1 MTKKTALFIS
11 KTALLLGDA
20 VCFAGAFMLAYYLRF
35 YLQLIPLRHEVPP
48 LLLYL
53 EALPVVAL
61 VMVLAFNYAGLYFL
75 RAGRSRFD
83 ELTAVFISSIA
94 GFGVLLAIT
103 FFLREVSYSRVVM
116 LYCLVLGIIFVSIW
130 RLLFRVVYNSLHR
143 RGYLTQTI
151 LLVGA
156 SELTGIMI
164 DRINWHPEMG
174 YKMLGCVTDKLGA
187 KKKFHG
193 LPVLGKIKDLDKI
206 IRKTDPDEVFVGIS
220 DYNRR
225 EIADTILKAEKA
237 KFMIA
242 TDILGIITKNI
253 EYGEINGIPV
263 FTVRELPLNLRINRI
278 IKRTFDIVFSGA
290 ALVALSPLFA
300 VVAVLVKLSSPGPV
314 FYKQDRVGRDNKI
327 FWMYKFR
334 SMKADAE
341 KKTGPVW
348 AKENDERRPAIGTFL
363 RKSSIDELPQLINVF
378 LGDMSIVGPRP
389 ERPHFVEKFK
399 NEIPRYME
407 RHKVKAGLTGWAA
420 ANGLRGNTSLEER
433 IKYDLYY
440 IENWSLWF
448 DIKIIIKTALEM
460 FHHKGAY

>member
-1 MTKKTALFIS
+1 MTKRTAFFLS
-11 KTALLLGDA
+11 KTVLLLGDA
-20 VCFAGAFMLAYYLRF
+20 ACFAGAFIISYYLRF
-35 YLQLIPLRHEVPP
+35 YVQLIPLRHSVHP
-48 LLLYL
+48 LIFYL

-83 ELTAVFISSIA
+83 ELTAVFLASIA

-103 FFLREVSYSRVVM
+103 FFLREVSYSRVVI
-116 LYCLVLGIIFVSIW
+116 LYSLIIGILFVSVW
-130 RLLFRVVYNSLHR
+130 RLIFRALYDILHR

-151 LLVGA
+151 LLVGE
-156 SELTGIMI
+156 SELTGNMI
-164 DRINWHPEMG
+164 ERINWHPEMG
-174 YKMLGCVTDKLGA
+174 YKMIGCVTEKKTS

-193 LPVLGKIKDLDKI
+193 LSIVGRIKDLDKI
-206 IRKTDPDEVFVGIS
+206 IKKTNPDEVFVGIS
-220 DYNRR
+220 DYNRK
-225 EIADTILKAEKA
+225 EIADTILKSEKTR
-237 KFMIA
+237 FMIA

-278 IKRTFDIVFSGA
+278 IKRTFDLVFSGA
-290 ALVALSPLFA
+290 ALVLLSPVFA

-314 FYKQDRVGRDNKI
+314 FYKQERVGRDNKV
-327 FWMYKFR
+327 FLMYKFR
-334 SMKADAE
+334 SMKVDAE
-341 KKTGPVW
+341 AKTGPVW
-348 AKENDERRPAIGTFL
+348 AKKDDDRRTAIGTFL
-363 RKSSIDELPQLINVF
+363 RKFSIDELPQLINVF
-378 LGDMSIVGPRP
+378 IGDMSIVGPRP

>member
-1 MTKKTALFIS
+1 MTKRTAFFLS
-11 KTALLLGDA
+11 KTVLLLGDA
-20 VCFAGAFMLAYYLRF
+20 ACFAGAFIISYYLRF
-35 YLQLIPLRHEVPP
+35 YVQLIPLRHSVPP
-48 LLLYL
+48 LIFYL

-83 ELTAVFISSIA
+83 ELTAVFLASIA

-103 FFLREVSYSRVVM
+103 FFLREVSYSRVVI
-116 LYCLVLGIIFVSIW
+116 LYSLIIGILFVSVW
-130 RLLFRVVYNSLHR
+130 RLIFRALYDILHR

-151 LLVGA
+151 LLVGE
-156 SELTGIMI
+156 SELTGNMI
-164 DRINWHPEMG
+164 ERINWHPEMG
-174 YKMLGCVTDKLGA
+174 YKMIGCVTEKKTS

-193 LPVLGKIKDLDKI
+193 LSIVGRIKDLDKI
-206 IRKTDPDEVFVGIS
+206 IKKTNPDEVFVGIS
-220 DYNRR
+220 DYNRK
-225 EIADTILKAEKA
+225 EIADTILKSEKTR
-237 KFMIA
+237 FMIA

-278 IKRTFDIVFSGA
+278 IKRTFDLVFSGA
-290 ALVALSPLFA
+290 ALVLLSPVFA

-314 FYKQDRVGRDNKI
+314 FYKQERVGRDNKV
-327 FWMYKFR
+327 FLMYKFR
-334 SMKADAE
+334 SMKVDAE
-341 KKTGPVW
+341 AKTGPVW
-348 AKENDERRPAIGTFL
+348 AKKDDDRRTAIGTFL
-363 RKSSIDELPQLINVF
+363 RKFSIDELPQLINVF
-378 LGDMSIVGPRP
+378 IGDMSIVGPRP